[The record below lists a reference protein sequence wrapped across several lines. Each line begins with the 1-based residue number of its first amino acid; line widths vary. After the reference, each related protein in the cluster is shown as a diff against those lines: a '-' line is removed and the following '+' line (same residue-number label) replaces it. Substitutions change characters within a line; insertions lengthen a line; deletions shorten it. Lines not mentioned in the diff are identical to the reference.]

1 MIRKHPLA
9 NGICCALRGQ
19 PLLLPLWSPLL
30 SPARF
35 ACEINR
41 LATLCRADFSYS
53 RPATVVEALLAVEQL
68 KRRQQAVSLRLRLEQ
83 LKAEWEAHPEWGNAE
98 ERIAM
103 EERIRE
109 QERQLGDIERRD
121 ALPQNRE
128 NWQESLEP

>member
-1 MIRKHPLA
+1 MIREHPLSG
-9 NGICCALRGQ
+9 GIYRVLHGQ

-53 RPATVVEALLAVEQL
+53 RPATVAEALLAVELL

-98 ERIAM
+98 ERTAM

-109 QERQLGDIERRD
+109 QERRLGDIERRD

-128 NWQESLEP
+128 NWQESLKP